1 MTYSQVDDKSTDVR
15 THRFKLIR
23 EKTHVQDRRKRI
35 WPGDP
40 GFVLR
45 STIFERKSAQAS
57 SSHTSLGEWPKNHK
71 TGTLLRVHA

>member
-15 THRFKLIR
+15 THRFKWIR

-35 WPGDP
+35 WPGTP
-40 GFVLR
+40 V
-45 STIFERKSAQAS
+45 SERKSAQAS